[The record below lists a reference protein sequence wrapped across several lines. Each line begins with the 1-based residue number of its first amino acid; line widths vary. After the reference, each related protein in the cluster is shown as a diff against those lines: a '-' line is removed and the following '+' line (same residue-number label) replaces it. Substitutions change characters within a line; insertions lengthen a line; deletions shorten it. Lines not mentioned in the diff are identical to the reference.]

1 MDSLGATIKRI
12 RKGYGSSIAEVAAE
26 TGLSRS
32 YLYDIES
39 GRTNPSLDSLTK
51 IQRALETGIFMVC
64 ESPLSTDEFALL
76 QFWGDRDYGSML
88 RMIATAL
95 QEGGKDQNKNEAT

>member
-1 MDSLGATIKRI
+1 MVDNLGSTIKKARTE
-12 RKGYGSSIAEVAAE
+12 YGSSIAEVAAE

-76 QFWGDRDYGSML
+76 QFWGDGDYGSIL
-88 RMIATAL
+88 RMIAIAL
-95 QEGGKDQNKNEAT
+95 HENRK